1 VSAPPRLALEQLR
14 KSFGPVTAVDGL
26 EFALSPGEFVSLLGP
41 SGCGKSTT
49 LAMIAGFLA
58 PDAGTIRIDGRD
70 LGRLPPQARGVGLVF
85 QDYAL
90 FSRLSVRA
98 NLAFGLKAQRV
109 PRLER
114 ECRLA
119 RIVERLELGGLLDRP
134 AARLNM
140 SEMQRVALGR
150 ALITEPRLLLL
161 DEPMS
166 NLDAHLRQQLRTE
179 LKQIQAALDQ
189 TVLYVTHDQ
198 LEAMSMSNRIA
209 VMHEGRLQQLGT
221 PDAIYNRPVNRF
233 VAEFIG
239 DPPINVLPCT
249 ALREADDLRVT
260 CSLGKAVRLQGVA
273 FIEGALALAIRP
285 HAIEAHR
292 GPAAGSVPA
301 VVRFVENLGAEHVL
315 HVELGTH
322 LLRVAAPPHRAA
334 VGESVHLVADWS
346 RGHLIEVASGRIA
359 PQSVREKAARDSL
372 CQPGMAFAAR

>member
-1 VSAPPRLALEQLR
+1 VSGPPRLALEHLR

-26 EFALSPGEFVSLLGP
+26 ELALTPGEFVSLLGP

-58 PDAGTIRIDGRD
+58 PDSGTIRIDGRD
-70 LGRLPPQARGVGLVF
+70 LRQVPPQARGVGLVF

-98 NLAFGLKAQRV
+98 NLAFGLKAQGV
-109 PRLER
+109 PPQER
-114 ECRLA
+114 ERRLV

-150 ALITEPRLLLL
+150 ALVTEPRLLLL

-198 LEAMSMSNRIA
+198 LEAMSMSDRIA
-209 VMHEGRLQQLGT
+209 VMQDGRLQQLGT
-221 PDAIYNRPVNRF
+221 PDAIYHRPVNRF

-239 DPPINVLPCT
+239 DPPINVLPCS
-249 ALREADDLRVT
+249 AAREADHVRLT
-260 CSLGKAVRLQGVA
+260 CPLGKGVRLPGVA
-273 FIEGALALAIRP
+273 FAEGGLALAIRP
-285 HAIEAHR
+285 HAIEAR
-292 GPAAGSVPA
+292 REPAAGSVPA

-315 HVELGTH
+315 HVEREPH
-322 LLRVAAPPHRAA
+322 LLRVVAPPNRAA
-334 VGESVHLVADWS
+334 VGETVHLVADWS
-346 RGHLIEVASGRIA
+346 RAHLIEVASGRVMPPRI
-359 PQSVREKAARDSL
+359 RERAA
-372 CQPGMAFAAR
+372 